1 MKKFNFKKQI
11 LGILTESFYN
21 NDKNKA
27 KNLLKLI
34 VENEKLKDL
43 YLFYEEIEKKY
54 FDDKEIAT
62 EYVLALSEQLKGKD
76 SIFRNKKIYDILNE
90 DVNDCEIINE
100 ELYSHLDTLLE
111 EDNIRNIDKKIIS
124 KKYLVNYLTTKH
136 ELEENEDI
144 DVTINENLL
153 NTVLVTNFNT
163 YYDTMLSEE
172 EKTELKSILVLS
184 DEEIDVNFT
193 TIKEEVSTKL
203 NNLINESSG
212 ELKDKLELTKDEL
225 YSMKKSKLNY
235 YKLTQLKNGL

>member
-1 MKKFNFKKQI
+1 M
-11 LGILTESFYN
+11 
-21 NDKNKA
+21 
-27 KNLLKLI
+27 
-34 VENEKLKDL
+34 
-43 YLFYEEIEKKY
+43 
-54 FDDKEIAT
+54 
-62 EYVLALSEQLKGKD
+62 
-76 SIFRNKKIYDILNE
+76 
-90 DVNDCEIINE
+90 
-100 ELYSHLDTLLE
+100 E

-136 ELEENEDI
+136 ELEENENI